1 MSEKYSWM
9 NDEIPLIE
17 PHSIVKHEVIKKYI
31 NQYINT
37 ICKNPRVQQMKLVVV
52 DGFCGGGI
60 YKDQNNKEV
69 LGSPFVIITAIEEAL
84 QQINEK
90 RQVPLEL
97 LLTFYFIDK
106 SKAAIACLK
115 KQTRERYSDLYPH
128 INFVADKFIN
138 VYKKVIH
145 DIKNERPKTKRALFV
160 LDQYGYSDVP
170 MEVLQGIFAGLEL
183 PEVILTY
190 SMGAMLVYLNES
202 DQMLATLRKLGLY
215 DELAPHLSMIKE
227 YKDGNSYFRFFET
240 RVSTAIQEKCGAT
253 YVTPF
258 FIAKE
263 TKNRL
268 HKDRY
273 YYWILHFSKKRIANE
288 VMKDVHW
295 DFANESSHFDSV
307 GIYGI
312 GYNGNRDLNL
322 RGQKDLFVADQVG
335 FTPEIRQSSIAETTG
350 QLEEIFY
357 NERMRYNHTDF
368 TVEDVYNRLAN
379 HSIASREMI
388 NICLENLIKRKIIII
403 RDGNGKERRRYT
415 TIHKNDIISVI
426 NNQNIFLMPNITF

>member
-115 KQTRERYSDLYPH
+115 KQTRERYPDLYPH
-128 INFVADKFIN
+128 IYFVADKFIN

-263 TKNRL
+263 TKKQASQGSVL
-268 HKDRY
+268 LLDTTFFQET
-273 YYWILHFSKKRIANE
+273 HF
-288 VMKDVHW
+288 
-295 DFANESSHFDSV
+295 
-307 GIYGI
+307 
-312 GYNGNRDLNL
+312 
-322 RGQKDLFVADQVG
+322 Q
-335 FTPEIRQSSIAETTG
+335 
-350 QLEEIFY
+350 
-357 NERMRYNHTDF
+357 
-368 TVEDVYNRLAN
+368 
-379 HSIASREMI
+379 
-388 NICLENLIKRKIIII
+388 
-403 RDGNGKERRRYT
+403 
-415 TIHKNDIISVI
+415 
-426 NNQNIFLMPNITF
+426 

>member
-9 NDEIPLIE
+9 NGEIPLIE
-17 PHSIVKHEVIKKYI
+17 PHSMVKHEVIKKYI
-31 NQYINT
+31 NQYIHT

-60 YKDQNNKEV
+60 YKNHNNEEV

-97 LLTFYFIDK
+97 LLTFYFVDK
-106 SKAAIACLK
+106 NKAAIASLQ
-115 KQTRERYSDLYPH
+115 KQVRERYPDLFSH
-128 INFVADKFIN
+128 VKFVTNEFIN
-138 VYKKVIH
+138 VYKNIIH
-145 DIKNERPKTKRALFV
+145 DIKNEGLKTRRALFV

-170 MEVLQGIFAGLEL
+170 MDILQGIFSGLDL

-202 DQMLATLRKLGLY
+202 DQMLATLRKIGLY

-227 YKDGNSYFRFFET
+227 YKDENSYFRFFET
-240 RVSTAIQEKCGAT
+240 RVSAAIREKCGA
-253 YVTPF
+253 
-258 FIAKE
+258 
-263 TKNRL
+263 KNRL

-295 DFANESSHFDSV
+295 NFANESSHFDSV

-357 NERMRYNHTDF
+357 NESMRYNHTDF

-403 RDGNGKERRRYT
+403 RDGNGKERRRHT